1 VRGCALSHE
10 RPSFPTAL
18 RALLL
23 RRAELIRVRAEHAA
37 VTLPR
42 PEHGPAAR
50 TCVEVLTGVLGHR
63 LAPRRSAFRT
73 RDRRLGDGHRASG
86 IGHRAKLAR
95 VVANTEARRE
105 RAEGCD
111 RDPHFAPHGYGSSS
125 SAPKATL
132 RHGLHVPYLGL
143 RHIPTEKTGYGPNTQ
158 ARPLD
163 WPCNS
168 NSVCLGSCRLPR
180 PRARST
186 DCGLSAGI
194 LAAGPDQQAYS
205 LFRSNGL
212 TVDQAESWP
221 DHGPTDERRYERTAR
236 QGQRDPVV
244 PHDRSRAAGEAAGA
258 RAAPRGEGYA
268 NERT

>member
-125 SAPKATL
+125 LPPRKRHCGTGFMSPTSACVTSPL
-132 RHGLHVPYLGL
+132 RRRV
-143 RHIPTEKTGYGPNTQ
+143 TGRT
-158 ARPLD
+158 
-163 WPCNS
+163 
-168 NSVCLGSCRLPR
+168 PR
-180 PRARST
+180 PGRSTGPATRTLFALALVVSRAR
-186 DCGLSAGI
+186 GLVRRTAGFQ
-194 LAAGPDQQAYS
+194 P
-205 LFRSNGL
+205 
-212 TVDQAESWP
+212 ESWP
-221 DHGPTDERRYERTAR
+221 
-236 QGQRDPVV
+236 QGQTNKPT
-244 PHDRSRAAGEAAGA
+244 PFS
-258 RAAPRGEGYA
+258 APTG
-268 NERT
+268 